1 MKIIDFRFR
10 PNTKAIIDGIRN
22 SAMFRASCEV
32 IGFDKRKVQPLPE
45 IVADLDKLGVEI
57 GVITGRDAE
66 TTYGFPSNNPD
77 VLEFCK
83 TYPESLTASGVL
95 IPTKRWPLCVKQ
107 NMRYAT

>member
-1 MKIIDFRFR
+1 M
-10 PNTKAIIDGIRN
+10 
-22 SAMFRASCEV
+22 
-32 IGFDKRKVQPLPE
+32 
-45 IVADLDKLGVEI
+45 ADLDKLGVEI

-83 TYPESLTASGVL
+83 TYPEKFVGFWG
-95 IPTKRWPLCVKQ
+95 IDPHKRWPLCVKQ